1 MNRFEQIK
9 SRIKRSS
16 FTPYIIIIILT
27 FIIAWLLMRP
37 NPGDVKITE
46 THDIVVE
53 KIQAI
58 GKLELAKLS
67 VKDVVNFKTE
77 MIGPDL
83 DYLMVVSG
91 EITGCLDL
99 AGLTKDQVS
108 EKDSVLSIQL
118 PAPEICYSKVNLAK
132 TKLYKLNSI
141 PVLSALVT
149 DEAKVTELMYK
160 KAEVYLQNDS
170 LKNTALLETEKNAQA
185 VLKPILE
192 MMTKKK
198 IKLSFN
204 KKAIHP

>member
-99 AGLTKDQVS
+99 SGLTKDQVS

-170 LKNTALLETEKNAQA
+170 LKNTALMETEKNAQA

-198 IKLSFN
+198 IELSFN
-204 KKAIHP
+204 KKAIKP